1 MDDRTLN
8 DLLRRFGLS
17 DKEIDTYLSLLAHG
31 EAKASTIADAAGVS
45 KRYVYSV
52 SESLADRGFVE
63 VNDHVVPTTIRAN
76 PPDEVIDRLRSD
88 VDAIRPG
95 LEERFSRVERRAEQ
109 FEVIKSRVTVLKR
122 IRSLLDDAESEV
134 TLSIAADHLPEVRES
149 LADAVDRGVLVLLVV
164 SDVEGTPVG
173 DADGDA
179 VDSGGDAVGLESVAS
194 VVRTWSEAM
203 PTLLTVDSAAGVV
216 APPELLRRSDTDR
229 QAIRFSQEQL
239 APVIVGSFLGNYWPA
254 ASEVAT
260 APPAPL
266 PVEYGNFRHAVL
278 QATLRLRAGETPRVT
293 VGGRRTES
301 DEAVELAGRVV
312 EAKQG
317 LVEPT
322 NNEFP
327 VQHSL
332 VVETDEGAVTVGGK
346 GAFVEDVEA
355 DLVRIEAADRDGDDG
370 ESGGTADAE

>member
-8 DLLRRFGLS
+8 GLLRRFGLS
-17 DKEIDTYLSLLAHG
+17 DKEIDTYLSLLEHG

-52 SESLADRGFVE
+52 SESLENRGFVE

-76 PPDEVIDRLRSD
+76 PPDEVINRLRSD
-88 VDAIRPG
+88 ADAIRPG
-95 LEERFSRVERRAEQ
+95 LEERFSRTERRAEQ
-109 FEVIKSRVTVLKR
+109 FEVIKSRVTVIKR

-134 TLSIAADHLPEVRES
+134 TLSIAAKHLPEVRES
-149 LADAVDRGVLVLLVV
+149 LADAVDRGVLVLLLV
-164 SDVEGTPVG
+164 SD
-173 DADGDA
+173 DGKA
-179 VDSGGDAVGLESVAS
+179 PAGGAEDGSTELDGVAS

-229 QAIRFSQEQL
+229 QAIHFRQEQL

-260 APPAPL
+260 APPAAL
-266 PVEYGNFRHAVL
+266 PAEYANFRH
-278 QATLRLRAGETPRVT
+278 TLFQVTLHLRAGETPRVT
-293 VGGRRTES
+293 VGGRRTDG
-301 DEAVELAGRVV
+301 DEAVELVGRVV

-317 LVEPT
+317 MVEPT

-332 VVETDEGAVTVGGK
+332 VVETADGTVTVGGK

-355 DLVRIEAADRDGDDG
+355 DLVRIEAGDPDGSDSTGEADGARAVD
-370 ESGGTADAE
+370 E